1 MSLLTSAATVEGG
14 DAGVLNKETRNPR
27 RRKRSLFMV
36 SWIPYFL
43 FLPSKFHFF
52 PHRGPGMKPLEPPDS
67 HYLSAAIGWLGL
79 GNVAEAGAELEK
91 IAPQFQSHP
100 DVLAV
105 QFDIHAA
112 AGKWD
117 AAAEIAGTLTR
128 LEPEQPGAWISLAYA
143 TRRKTGGGIPQAR
156 AILIQAQRTFP
167 KEQIIAYN
175 LACYDCQLGDLD
187 AAKVWLDKACTLG
200 DARKIKHMALQDPD
214 LEPLWSDIRAA

>member
-1 MSLLTSAATVEGG
+1 MFDVQCSV
-14 DAGVLNKETRNPR
+14 
-27 RRKRSLFMV
+27 F
-36 SWIPYFL
+36 FL
-43 FLPSKFHFF
+43 YDE
-52 PHRGPGMKPLEPPDS
+52 PHMKPLEPPDS
-67 HYLSAAIGWLGL
+67 HHLSAAIGWLGL

-105 QFDIHAA
+105 QFDIHAQ

-128 LEPEQPGAWISLAYA
+128 LEPGQPGTWISLAYA

-156 AILIQAQRTFP
+156 AILIQAQQTFP
-167 KEQIIAYN
+167 KEKIIAYN
-175 LACYDCQLGDLD
+175 LACYDCQLGDLI
-187 AAKVWLDKACTLG
+187 AARSWLEKACALG

-214 LEPLWSDIRAA
+214 LEPLWPDIRKA

>member
-1 MSLLTSAATVEGG
+1 
-14 DAGVLNKETRNPR
+14 
-27 RRKRSLFMV
+27 
-36 SWIPYFL
+36 
-43 FLPSKFHFF
+43 
-52 PHRGPGMKPLEPPDS
+52 MKPLEPPDS

-105 QFDIHAA
+105 KFDIHAA
-112 AGKWD
+112 AGKWN
-117 AAAEIAGTLTR
+117 AAVEIAGTLTQM
-128 LEPEQPGAWISLAYA
+128 EPKQPGAWISLAYA

-167 KEQIIAYN
+167 KETIIAYN

-187 AAKVWLDKACTLG
+187 AAKTWLDKACTMG
-200 DARKIKHMALQDPD
+200 NVDRIKLMALQDPD
-214 LEPLWSDIRAA
+214 LKPLWPDIRNGV